1 MSSGRKTRMPLG
13 TKIADGKL
21 VLPGEKPRDAAQA
34 KSWAKGGRKGKQRVL
49 KKGMMSLLNGIGKTR
64 G

>member
-1 MSSGRKTRMPLG
+1 MSGRKTQMPPG
-13 TKIADGKL
+13 TKIKDGKL

-34 KSWAKGGRKGKQRVL
+34 KAWAKGGRKGKQRVL